1 MRRSRWI
8 ALATLAAACQS
19 PTAPPT
25 GPRVQLHA
33 HNDYL
38 HPRPLQQALAAG
50 FTSVEADVFLV
61 DGELRV
67 GHERWQLRPG
77 RTLTSLYLEP
87 LHRGWQADGQFAPGV
102 TQVQLL
108 VDIKADAA
116 AVHRALAAELS
127 RYRDMLTRFR
137 DDGVT
142 CGAVTVILSGS
153 RPRELVAAEPER
165 LCAIDGRLADLTA
178 SPPPS
183 PFLVPLVSDSWS
195 RVCDWDGRD
204 EPLPAERVRLRDL
217 VAQAHAQG
225 RQLRFWGIP
234 DRIECW
240 RELAEAGVDWIGS
253 DRLRDCAAWYRDR

>member
-1 MRRSRWI
+1 MAVLVACRS
-8 ALATLAAACQS
+8 S
-19 PTAPPT
+19 T
-25 GPRVQLHA
+25 GSRPDRSVALHA

-38 HPRPLQQALAAG
+38 HPRPLLQALAAG

-87 LHRGWQADGQFAPGV
+87 LHRCWRADGELAPGV
-102 TQVQLL
+102 THVQLL

-137 DDGVT
+137 DDGCT
-142 CGAVTVILSGS
+142 PGAVTVILSGS
-153 RPRELVAAEPER
+153 RPRELVAAEYER
-165 LCAIDGRLADLTA
+165 LCAIDGRLADLSA
-178 SPPPS
+178 APSPS
-183 PFLVPLVSDSWS
+183 PFLVPLISDSWS
-195 RVCDWDGRD
+195 RVCDWDGKD
-204 EPLPAERVRLRDL
+204 EPLPEERERLR
-217 VAQAHAQG
+217 AIAARAHAQG

-234 DRIECW
+234 DRAECW
-240 RELAEAGVDWIGS
+240 QELADAGVDWIGS